1 MEWQSDKSLGTHG
14 ILPLVSAQ
22 PVGELSE
29 RLTSIDRRLD
39 SFEIRVDHRFDTIDG
54 RFSTIDQRFD
64 SLQWRMTSLILGSW
78 VTLLAAILGTS
89 FIRH

>member
-1 MEWQSDKSLGTHG
+1 M
-14 ILPLVSAQ
+14 SAE
-22 PVGELSE
+22 PIEARMAGLEGSYRELSQ

-39 SFEIRVDHRFDTIDG
+39 SFEVRVDHRFDALNQW
-54 RFSTIDQRFD
+54 FDQRFD
-64 SLQWRMTSLILGSW
+64 SLQWRMTSLMLGSW